1 MRKGFVPFV
10 CLILIIS
17 AFFIPFNS
25 MALTHGRDT
34 KLTNAEA
41 SFIGENSGDNSGNS
55 VAMAGDVNGDGYDDI
70 LIGAY
75 YEDSGGISAGQTYLI
90 LGAPSGW
97 AMDRDLSNANA
108 SFYGET
114 AGDYS
119 GFSVAGAGD
128 VNGDGYDDILIG
140 AYGNDDGGIS
150 AGQTYLILGKASGWA
165 MDKDLSTADASF
177 YGETAGDYSGYSV
190 AGAGDVNGD
199 GYDDF
204 LIGAYENVDG
214 GGAGAG
220 QTYLLLGKASG
231 WAMDTDLSNSNASF
245 WGEASDDRC
254 GWSVDGAGDFNGDG
268 IDDLLIGSYR
278 SDDNGMDA
286 GQNYVI
292 YGKKSGWAMDT
303 DLANSNASFQGE
315 VGSDYAGKTVAGV
328 GDVNGDGFDDIMIGA
343 YDSSD
348 GGLYAGQSYLILG
361 SDSAWAMD
369 TDLSKANASFWGENA
384 NDYSGW
390 PVAGA
395 GDVDGDG
402 YDDILIGAYD
412 NDEGGSNAG
421 QAYLILGKAAGWA
434 IDTDLANSKADAS
447 FWGED
452 SSDLAGVSVAGEGD
466 VNGDGYSDILVGASG
481 DEDGGGAGAG
491 QTYLIFEKT
500 NMPPSAVTSVKAYSD
515 GTFSTEITGAM
526 IDDTVYIELVGTDAN
541 VSSIDHAFVQV
552 TSNVSDKKGFTM
564 RLTETG
570 KNTGKYRSDITIKD
584 RTWVPDR
591 WINAT
596 YGESVKI
603 ASVQTPLKNA
613 TVTVMMKMVLR
624 PAKDVTSTNEDAKY
638 LVHYWSGVPTV
649 KWTFK
654 TNASWLKW
662 DPTAH
667 NVSGIPTNADVGTY
681 YVCIN
686 ITNISWGADEHN
698 FTLRV
703 INTPPDISITDVV
716 TALEDK
722 VYRVDYNS
730 TDDGQGKVTYHLK
743 TNASSWLG
751 IDPGTGVL
759 NGTPSNND
767 VGKYYVNVSVDDGHG
782 GWDHSNFTL
791 TVQDANDPPSITS
804 TDLTSTYE
812 DALYKVQYNV
822 TDIDKGDKFTW
833 HLSTSAPGWL
843 SIGSTTGVL
852 SGVPTNDNVGKCW
865 VNVTVSDKAMAY
877 AFHNFTLTV
886 INTNDAPA
894 ITSVPL
900 QEVDIHD
907 IYRYDVNAS
916 DVDVSDGLNYSLDKA
931 PLNMTIDRAT
941 GLITWKPVLQQEGAN
956 PVIVNVS
963 DGHVFVTQTFTITMV
978 VTWSPEVTLVGPAD
992 GSQLTSTMQR
1002 LVWTWKDQD
1011 STNVFFDVYLG
1022 KVQADVKAMASS
1034 VRIAHMLITPNYMV
1048 TNLETGATYYWT
1060 VIPSDGKNLGTCT
1073 NGVWSFTVAST
1084 ATNNREPVIT
1094 STPIG
1099 YAEVGEKY
1107 GYNVEASDDDIG
1119 DVLTFSLSQRPD
1131 GMVIDQQTGV
1141 ISWTPTMSQLG
1152 EQSVTVAVSD
1162 GKASKTQIF
1171 KITVTRSTHNHRPA
1185 IQPIPDSTITVGDEF
1200 QSQVMANDVDA
1211 GDQLIFTL
1219 AGQPSG
1225 MTMSPSGAISWK
1237 PTGGQVGTYTI
1248 TVNVSDNKDPA
1259 TAQFK
1264 VTVVKKKT
1272 ASWFSGTTVLMLGIL
1287 VAVIAAVVIALVVM
1301 MVKRGRKKEE
1311 PEEPP
1316 IASRPEPDKPGVQ
1329 FEVVDMDE
1337 MNEPK
1342 EGTGQKEPIG
1352 ERPRPVQ
1359 RKVVKTA

>member
-1 MRKGFVPFV
+1 
-10 CLILIIS
+10 
-17 AFFIPFNS
+17 
-25 MALTHGRDT
+25 
-34 KLTNAEA
+34 
-41 SFIGENSGDNSGNS
+41 
-55 VAMAGDVNGDGYDDI
+55 MAGDVNGDGYDDI

-90 LGAPSGW
+90 FGGPSGW

-108 SFYGET
+108 SFLGET
-114 AGDYS
+114 SGDYS

-165 MDKDLSTADASF
+165 MDKGLSTADASF
-177 YGETAGDYSGYSV
+177 YGEAAGDYSGYSV

-199 GYDDF
+199 GFDDI
-204 LIGAYENVDG
+204 LIGAYGNVDG
-214 GGAGAG
+214 GGAEAG

-231 WAMDTDLSNSNASF
+231 WAMDTALSNADASF

-278 SDDNGMDA
+278 SDEDQWDG
-286 GQNYVI
+286 GQNYII
-292 YGKKSGWAMDT
+292 YGKTSGWAMDT
-303 DLANSNASFQGE
+303 SLANSNASFQGE
-315 VGSDYAGKTVAGV
+315 NGGDYAGKTVAGV

-343 YDSSD
+343 YGNSD
-348 GGLYAGQSYLILG
+348 GGGMAGQSYLILG
-361 SDSAWAMD
+361 SASGWAMD
-369 TDLSKANASFWGENA
+369 TDLSKANASYWGESD

-395 GDVDGDG
+395 GDVNGDG
-402 YDDILIGAYD
+402 YDDILIGAYN
-412 NDEGGSNAG
+412 NDGGGSTAG
-421 QAYLILGKAAGWA
+421 QAYLILGKASGWA
-434 IDTDLANSKADAS
+434 MDTDLANVDAS

-452 SSDLAGVSVAGEGD
+452 SFDYAGTSVAGEGD
-466 VNGDGYSDILVGASG
+466 VNGDGYSDILIGAPG
-481 DEDGGGAGAG
+481 DEDGGGASAG
-491 QTYLIFEKT
+491 QTYLVFEKT
-500 NMPPSAVTSVKAYSD
+500 NQPPSVVTSVKAYSD
-515 GTFSTEITGAM
+515 GTFSSKITNAT
-526 IDDTVYIELVGTDAN
+526 IDDTVYIELVGTDTNA
-541 VSSIDHAFVQV
+541 SSIDRAFVQV
-552 TSNVSDKKGFTM
+552 TSNVSDTKGFTM

-570 KNTGKYRSDITIKD
+570 KNTGKYRGDITIKD

-613 TVTVMMKMVLR
+613 TVNVSMKMVLR

-698 FTLRV
+698 FTLKV
-703 INTPPDISITDVV
+703 INTPPDINVKDVI

-722 VYRVDYNS
+722 PYRVDYNS
-730 TDDGQGKVTYHLK
+730 TDDGQGKVTYHLQ
-743 TNASSWLG
+743 TNTSTWLG

-767 VGKYYVNVSVDDGHG
+767 VGKYYVDVSVDDGHG

-791 TVQDANDPPSITS
+791 TVQDTNDPPSITS
-804 TDLTSTYE
+804 TDQTTTYE
-812 DALYKVQYNV
+812 DALYKVQYTG
-822 TDIDKGDKFTW
+822 TDIDKVDKLTW
-833 HLSTSAPGWL
+833 YLSTNAPGWL
-843 SIGSTTGVL
+843 SIESTTGVL

-865 VNVTVSDKAMAY
+865 VNVTVYDKAMAY

-886 INTNDAPA
+886 INTNDAPV
-894 ITSVPL
+894 ITSVPI
-900 QEVDIHD
+900 QNIDIHD
-907 IYRYDVNAS
+907 VYKYDVNAT
-916 DVDVSDGLNYSLDKA
+916 DVDVGDSLNYSLDKA
-931 PLNMTIDRAT
+931 PLSMTIDRAT
-941 GLITWKPVLQQEGAN
+941 GVITWKPVLQQEGAN

-963 DGHVFVTQTFTITMV
+963 DGHISVTQTFDITMV

-992 GSQLTSTMQR
+992 GSQLTSTMQG

-1011 STNVFFDVYLG
+1011 STKVSFDVYLG
-1022 KVQADVKAMASS
+1022 KVQADVKAMATS
-1034 VRIAHMLITPNYMV
+1034 VRIAHKLVTPDYMV
-1048 TNLETGATYYWT
+1048 TNLEPGATYYWT
-1060 VIPSDGKNLGTCT
+1060 VIPSDAKNLGTCT
-1073 NGVWSFTVAST
+1073 NGIWSFTVAST
-1084 ATNNREPVIT
+1084 ATSNREPVIT
-1094 STPIG
+1094 STPYG
-1099 YAEVGEKY
+1099 YAEIGEKY
-1107 GYNVEASDDDIG
+1107 GYKVEAKDDDIG

-1141 ISWTPTMSQLG
+1141 ISWTPAMSQLG

-1162 GKASKTQIF
+1162 GKASKTQTF
-1171 KITVTRSTHNHRPA
+1171 KITVTRSTHNHKPT
-1185 IQPIPDSTITVGDEF
+1185 IQPIPDSTITVGDVF

-1211 GDQLIFTL
+1211 GDLLAFSL

-1225 MTMSPSGAISWK
+1225 MTISPSGAISWR
-1237 PTGGQVGTYTI
+1237 PTGNQVGTYTI
-1248 TVNVSDNKDPA
+1248 TVNVSDKKDSV

-1264 VTVVKKKT
+1264 VTVVKKTT

-1287 VAVIAAVVIALVVM
+1287 AAVIAAVVVALVVM
-1301 MVKRGRKKEE
+1301 KVRKGRKKEE
-1311 PEEPP
+1311 PVQST

-1329 FEVVDMDE
+1329 FEVVNMDE

-1342 EGTGQKEPIG
+1342 VGPGQEGAVGQ
-1352 ERPRPVQ
+1352 RPRPVQ
-1359 RKVVKTA
+1359 RKQVKKA